1 MLNAPI
7 SKDNW
12 VQVPKGNNFPQ
23 EDDGIY
29 SIEQVSM
36 VARKSYNNSN
46 ILSTR
51 SS

>member
-1 MLNAPI
+1 MLNAHI
-7 SKDNW
+7 SKDDW

-29 SIEQVSM
+29 STEQVSM
-36 VARKSYNNSN
+36 VIRKSYNNSN